1 MLVKK
6 FVNGSV
12 TGAPTIYTITFQG
25 DFTTGVAGTS
35 LPLVVAGGFDLDFG
49 QSLGDLAGI
58 KTTGSVI
65 PLAGLFAKAGFGI
78 DLSPS
83 QSLEISPAV
92 FSPGPRVD
100 VVSVQEGGKAIS
112 VRTIRD
118 GNGSGLNE
126 IQEVTARGT
135 AASTFT
141 LSYNNSPTA
150 PIAVNATDDD
160 IKDALTDASIPWL
173 LVSTMDRP
181 QGRVIRITFAA
192 SAGNAS
198 QLVPDGGALVARD
211 EVQDITVA
219 NANGGTFKL
228 SFSYDVNANGT
239 IGAGESGATAANQF
253 NVTSAAL
260 KTAIETAVSG
270 IGAVTVAPVATTTLT
285 RRYRVTFG
293 GAGAT
298 GKDVPLLGADA
309 SDLTGA
315 LDNGK
320 LVDDVHFNVSVFNGA
335 AIAVS
340 TTAEGVASIT
350 VSTQDEGGKGIG
362 DPHRPRGWRRASTS
376 SRKCS
381 SAAAAARSR

>member
-12 TGAPTIYTITFQG
+12 PGAPTTYTIVFQG
-25 DFTTGVAGTS
+25 AFTSGSGKDA

-135 AASTFT
+135 AGEH
-141 LSYNNSPTA
+141 
-150 PIAVNATDDD
+150 VH
-160 IKDALTDASIPWL
+160 
-173 LVSTMDRP
+173 
-181 QGRVIRITFAA
+181 
-192 SAGNAS
+192 
-198 QLVPDGGALVARD
+198 ALVQQLAHRTDRGQRD
-211 EVQDITVA
+211 RRRHQGLRSRTLRSR
-219 NANGGTFKL
+219 GC
-228 SFSYDVNANGT
+228 SSRPW
-239 IGAGESGATAANQF
+239 IG
-253 NVTSAAL
+253 
-260 KTAIETAVSG
+260 
-270 IGAVTVAPVATTTLT
+270 
-285 RRYRVTFG
+285 
-293 GAGAT
+293 
-298 GKDVPLLGADA
+298 
-309 SDLTGA
+309 
-315 LDNGK
+315 
-320 LVDDVHFNVSVFNGA
+320 
-335 AIAVS
+335 
-340 TTAEGVASIT
+340 
-350 VSTQDEGGKGIG
+350 
-362 DPHRPRGWRRASTS
+362 RRAG
-376 SRKCS
+376 
-381 SAAAAARSR
+381 